1 MILIADEKKLSTDVQ
16 AKQVIERLQGR
27 YTDNNV
33 YVYYKYPIFRGDLPE
48 ELVQAHLLVT
58 SPIFGVVY
66 IACKVGDIIDDTYY
80 EYLESLDSN
89 LFKKFV
95 SRPELR
101 QSKRE
106 LKFDVTGLVLWSETK
121 EERDTQFSTLDDLIE
136 LIEQHRVETPL
147 SEDEYT
153 ILVSC
158 IDNTTKMITKKQR
171 PESSPKD
178 GKPTKGMILD
188 IIQQKETCFDQ
199 EQRKVAMVSIDSPQ
213 RIRGLAGSGKTILLT
228 MKAALY
234 HLSNPEAEILYT
246 YYTKDLYDLI
256 RRLIERFYRE
266 SADNHEPNWKKIHIY
281 HAWGGFELSG
291 VYSTA
296 CSDLGEPTIDF
307 RMASRYNPQNPFDYV
322 CNSLLS
328 KDIRPKYDL
337 TLIDEGQDFP
347 NSFYRLCY
355 KLTKERRI
363 VWAYDEFQNIFN
375 INVQDEKKTFGSDAN
390 GNFYVDFS
398 RRENPYQD
406 ITLKCCYRNP
416 RLVLIGAFTLGL
428 GIYNKKVLQRLESNP
443 HWESLGFQVEKGNC
457 NVGDEMVISRPV
469 ENTPSIT
476 NEQLGSY
483 SMQWRS
489 FDKIEEECA
498 FVSQSIIDDIN
509 NEGLLPDDICV
520 ICVDPRNITSYY
532 SQIGNA
538 LKRNGIKVFN
548 MLNAPNANRRFS
560 YEGFVTL
567 ATLNK
572 AKGNET
578 GMVYIV
584 GADAL
589 FKNPDNVLVRNR
601 LFTAI
606 TRAKGWVTISGTG
619 KEAMKICDQELAQ
632 LKANSYKLVFRQ
644 PSEEQTRTVMAGSMK
659 QQIALKDMKN
669 TIDELKK
676 SGMSIEEIIQIIQ
689 EK

>member
-16 AKQVIERLQGR
+16 AKQVIERLQGQ

-33 YVYYKYPIFRGDLPE
+33 FVYYKYPIFRGDLPE

-58 SPIFGVVY
+58 SPQFGVVY
-66 IACKVGDIIDDTYY
+66 IACKVGDLIDDAYY

-95 SRPELR
+95 SRTELR

-106 LKFDVTGLVLWSETK
+106 LKFEVTGIVLWTETK
-121 EERDTQFSTLDDLIE
+121 EECDTQYSTLDDLIGIRE
-136 LIEQHRVETPL
+136 AHKPDTPL
-147 SEDEYT
+147 SEDEYA

-158 IDNTTKMITKKQR
+158 IDNTTKIVTKKQR
-171 PESSPKD
+171 PERVVAN

-188 IIQQKETCFDQ
+188 KIQQKETCFDQ

-234 HLSNPEAEILYT
+234 HLSNPDAEILYT

-296 CSDLGEPTIDF
+296 CADLGEPMIDF

-355 KLTKERRI
+355 NLTKERRI

-375 INVQDEKKTFGSDAN
+375 INVQDEKETFGRDSQ
-390 GNFYVDFS
+390 GNFCVDFTKH
-398 RRENPYQD
+398 ENPYQD

-416 RLVLIGAFTLGL
+416 RTVLIGAFSLGL
-428 GIYNKKVLQRLESNP
+428 GIYNKKVLQRLESNL

-457 NVGDEMVISRPV
+457 NVGDEMIISRPV

-483 SMQWRS
+483 SMQWCA
-489 FDKIEEECA
+489 FDKMEEECA
-498 FVSQSIIDDIN
+498 YVSQSIIDDIQK
-509 NEGLLPDDICV
+509 EGLLPDDICV
-520 ICVDPRNITSYY
+520 ICVDPRHITSYY
-532 SQIGNA
+532 SLIGNT
-538 LKRNGIKVFN
+538 LGGNGIRVFN

-560 YEGFVTL
+560 YEGLVTL

-589 FKNPDNVLVRNR
+589 FKNPDNVIVRNR

-606 TRAKGWVTISGTG
+606 TRAKGWVTICGTG
-619 KEAMKICDQELAQ
+619 KEAMNICHQELEQ
-632 LKANSYKLVFRQ
+632 LKANGYKFIFRQ

-659 QQIALKDMKN
+659 QQNALKEMKN

-676 SGMSIEEIIQIIQ
+676 SGMSLEEIIQIIQ